1 MLSVLL
7 CEIDNTFSAPSPAL
21 RASPRLLRALAVPVS
36 AAPRHEKA
44 RAALAARAS
53 QCGRYWDRTSDP
65 FRVKEV
71 RYRCANRPSMTL
83 KDGSPKGF
91 VNANRVLVVQVILFR
106 LDTK

>member
-21 RASPRLLRALAVPVS
+21 RASPELFRVLVAHTSV
-36 AAPRHEKA
+36 APIRKKA
-44 RAALAARAS
+44 QAALAARAS